1 MSEQS
6 EQRIWKVMNLL
17 AKRIDL
23 MMEIQREQINEIRL
37 LIQKI
42 EERNR
47 LWRELTKEEKK
58 KKRKRKTRKELQ
70 KPYIS

>member
-1 MSEQS
+1 MS

-23 MMEIQREQINEIRL
+23 MMEIQREQITQIRS
-37 LIQKI
+37 LIQRL

-47 LWRELTKEEKK
+47 LWRQLTQEEKK
-58 KKRKRKTRKELQ
+58 KKRKRKRRKEPQ
-70 KPYIS
+70 IRYIS

>member
-37 LIQKI
+37 LIQRL

-47 LWRELTKEEKK
+47 LWRELTKEKK
-58 KKRKRKTRKELQ
+58 KTRRRKKKQ
-70 KPYIS
+70 PPKHYIS